1 MSSEIKN
8 KLFSSQLNTHT
19 FHCLLCPSGHGGY
32 MKVQIS
38 CKFIFLLF
46 LCIVT
51 YSKMTGGGYEIYP
64 IEIYY

>member
-1 MSSEIKN
+1 MIKL
-8 KLFSSQLNTHT
+8 LFFL
-19 FHCLLCPSGHGGY
+19 Y
-32 MKVQIS
+32 MKLQIS

-51 YSKMTGGGYEIYP
+51 YSKMTGGGYEIYH